1 MDMKDKIEKYIL
13 NQLKPS
19 EKADFEIEMH
29 QNSQLKEQVELE
41 QVIVNQ
47 IRVRAFV
54 DKQINQAKEEL
65 AQEKIDESTPEQ
77 MIEAEKGVFYSIEA
91 DETGSE
97 FQLEEELAFNSN
109 RFIKDQQISEPN
121 KEKQERKTVRIMI
134 YSVVSIAA
142 ALALFFIVQGVWQG
156 RQYDQ
161 LYATN
166 FTGYT
171 NDYLATDGTYRG
183 DAEIDSMQISAMRA
197 YEKKDFASAVIQFTR
212 ILSSNDNPDIR
223 FYLAIAQMETGQIKE
238 AQTNLQ
244 TLYLQ
249 PGEYRYFEQ
258 IRWYL
263 ALLHLKLHHKTEVKQ
278 YLNELI
284 ILEGKYW
291 DKAKE
296 VQKEL

>member
-1 MDMKDKIEKYIL
+1 MDMQDKIEKYIL
-13 NQLKPS
+13 NQLTPS
-19 EKADFEIEMH
+19 EKADFEIEMY
-29 QNSQLKEQVELE
+29 QNPQLKDQVELE
-41 QVIVNQ
+41 QAIVNQ

-65 AQEKIDESTPEQ
+65 DKEKIGESTPEQ
-77 MIEAEKGVFYSIEA
+77 IIEVEEGVLHSIVP
-91 DETGSE
+91 GSE
-97 FQLEEELAFNSN
+97 FQRERKLAIKSN
-109 RFIKDQQISEPN
+109 LVFKDQQIAEPD
-121 KEKQERKTVRIMI
+121 KEKQERKTIRIVI

-142 ALALFFIVQGVWQG
+142 VMALFFIVRGVWQG

-166 FTGYT
+166 FNAYT
-171 NDYLATDGTYRG
+171 NDYLTTDGTYRG
-183 DAEIDSMQISAMRA
+183 DAEIDSMQVSAMMA
-197 YEKKDFASAVIQFTR
+197 YEKKDFATAVIHFAR
-212 ILSSNDNPDIR
+212 ILSSTDNPEIR
-223 FYLAIAQMETGQIKE
+223 FYLAVSQLETGQIKE
-238 AQTNLQ
+238 AQTNLH

-249 PGEYRYFEQ
+249 PGEYRYYEQ

-263 ALLHLKLHHKTEVKQ
+263 ALLHLKLHHKTEVKK

>member
-1 MDMKDKIEKYIL
+1 MDMQDKIEKYIL
-13 NQLKPS
+13 NQLTPS
-19 EKADFEIEMH
+19 EKADFEIEMY
-29 QNSQLKEQVELE
+29 QNPQLKDQVELE
-41 QVIVNQ
+41 QAIVNQ

-65 AQEKIDESTPEQ
+65 DKEKIGESTPEQ
-77 MIEAEKGVFYSIEA
+77 IIEVEEGVLHSIVP
-91 DETGSE
+91 GSE
-97 FQLEEELAFNSN
+97 FQRERKLAIKSN
-109 RFIKDQQISEPN
+109 LVFKDQQIAEPD
-121 KEKQERKTVRIMI
+121 KEKQERKTIRIVI

-142 ALALFFIVQGVWQG
+142 VMALFFIVRGVWQG

-166 FTGYT
+166 FNAYT
-171 NDYLATDGTYRG
+171 NDYLTTDGTYRG
-183 DAEIDSMQISAMRA
+183 DAEIDSMQVSAMMA
-197 YEKKDFASAVIQFTR
+197 YEKKDFATAVIQFTR